1 MIDGVPVLVVRFRGD
16 APPALQRHGVALY
29 RALEGDDGHAY
40 VADPV
45 LATWLESG
53 AARRAD
59 VTWSRLE
66 LLREFDG
73 ASRDAP
79 APFRYVVATDVVAAH
94 EDEFNAWYDGEHL
107 PGLASV
113 PGTVR
118 AGRYRTTSGGPRYH
132 ACYDLVAPQTLGSAP
147 WLVVRG
153 TPWSDRVRPHFRN
166 TYRRM
171 FRQVEGRMA

>member
-1 MIDGVPVLVVRFRGD
+1 MIDGLPLLVVRFQGA
-16 APPALQRHGVALY
+16 APPALRRDGVGLY
-29 RALEGDDGHAY
+29 RALEGDDGQAY
-40 VADPV
+40 VTDPV
-45 LATWLESG
+45 LAKWVESMTTH
-53 AARRAD
+53 RAG
-59 VTWSRLE
+59 VTWSHLE

-94 EDEFNAWYDGEHL
+94 EDEFNAWYDGEHM
-107 PGLASV
+107 PGLANV

-118 AGRYRTTSGGPRYH
+118 ALRFRTASGGPRYH

-147 WLVVRG
+147 WLAVRG

-166 TYRRM
+166 TYRCM
-171 FRQVEGRMA
+171 FRQVEARVA